1 MTEIARFAE
10 NSLFAPSEPFFGDT
24 QTSQIG
30 RKKEQ
35 NGKIREAILGGFEV
49 MGWHKNLSEFIRT
62 NRNQSELIGA
72 NRINSDKL

>member
-30 RKKEQ
+30 RKKGAKWK
-35 NGKIREAILGGFEV
+35 NKGAKWKNKGGNF
-49 MGWHKNLSEFIRT
+49 GGI
-62 NRNQSELIGA
+62 
-72 NRINSDKL
+72 

>member
-30 RKKEQ
+30 RKKGAKWK
-35 NGKIREAILGGFEV
+35 NRGGNF
-49 MGWHKNLSEFIRT
+49 GGL
-62 NRNQSELIGA
+62 ELD
-72 NRINSDKL
+72 RMP

>member
-30 RKKEQ
+30 RKKE
-35 NGKIREAILGGFEV
+35 KYGGDF
-49 MGWHKNLSEFIRT
+49 GWI
-62 NRNQSELIGA
+62 
-72 NRINSDKL
+72 